1 MSDIGFFVDLLEQQ
15 PPYKN
20 VPISLED
27 YHALAECQILRIEG
41 FCSNCEK
48 ERTFVS
54 KNIGAQTRPLREQL
68 AKNTPHP
75 SPIPISPRVVRP
87 GTNPE
92 SFEVNFIGVMFSC
105 AYCGEEHHFT
115 IRIDGNTICKSGQYP
130 SFSRME
136 TLSLRKYK
144 NLISKYY
151 TELTSAVNLYSQHL
165 GIGAFVYLRRILEHL
180 INAKYAKLPEQE
192 GAAKFVEKLK
202 AVEAVETVIPEE
214 LNEIKEQIYSILSKG
229 VHEYTEDECF
239 ELFDAVFYVVTSILD
254 QELFKKEQAAKAE
267 NAKKA
272 IAKKLKK

>member
-15 PPYKN
+15 PPYKII
-20 VPISLED
+20 PISLAD

-54 KNIGAQTRPLREQL
+54 KNINAQTLPLRDQML
-68 AKNTPHP
+68 KHTARPA
-75 SPIPISPRVVRP
+75 SIPISPHTVRP
-87 GTNPE
+87 GMNPE
-92 SFEVNFIGVMFSC
+92 SFEVNFIGVVFGC
-105 AYCGEEHHFT
+105 AHCGEEHHFT
-115 IRIDGNTICKSGQYP
+115 LRIDGKSICKTGQYP

-180 INAKYAKLPEQE
+180 INAKYAKLPVQE
-192 GAAKFVEKLK
+192 GSSKFIEKLK
-202 AVEAVETVIPEE
+202 AVEAAETVIPEE
-214 LNEIKEQIYSILSKG
+214 LNEIKEQVYSVLSKG
-229 VHEYTEDECF
+229 VHEYNEDECF

-267 NAKKA
+267 SAKKA
-272 IAKKLKK
+272 IANKLKK